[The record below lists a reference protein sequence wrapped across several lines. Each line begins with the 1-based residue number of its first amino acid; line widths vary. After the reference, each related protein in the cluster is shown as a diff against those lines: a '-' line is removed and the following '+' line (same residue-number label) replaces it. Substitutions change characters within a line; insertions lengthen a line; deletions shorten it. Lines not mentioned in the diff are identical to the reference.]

1 MDWLDWTMWGV
12 ASATVLT
19 VFANCYSRR
28 SAKAAEKSLERDNPV
43 VEFPRGTDLKR
54 GKDPIHVI
62 YRLSPSSREKWEV
75 TEAKVIRPKNSKL
88 ISLTGEGISDGMGNY
103 TSYHPVEWSNNIDFR
118 HSSSDGFLI
127 SNETLTSLDV
137 QFKVSLK
144 ANHKSHTFF
153 VTRYNIIDTD
163 INDNDEINIKR

>member
-1 MDWLDWTMWGV
+1 MDWLDWAMWGV
-12 ASATVLT
+12 ISAALIGI
-19 VFANCYSRR
+19 FANCYSRR
-28 SAKAAEKSLERDNPV
+28 SAKAAEQSLQRDNPV
-43 VEFPRGTDLKR
+43 VEFPWGTTLKR

-75 TEAKVIRPKNSKL
+75 TEAKVISPKNAKL

-103 TSYHPVEWSNNIDFR
+103 TSYHPVEWANNIDFR

-127 SNETLTSLDV
+127 SNETSTFLDV

-163 INDNDEINIKR
+163 INENDKTTKQR